1 MRSRAGP
8 VRVLIVEDVADL
20 RDFYAILLREEGY
33 ECACAT
39 DGSDALRW
47 LSWDPDVI
55 LLDLMMPVMDGY
67 EFYARLRDLPGDH
80 PPVIVASAV
89 APRRTELPGVPATL
103 PKPVALSSPLHR
115 VAIPSAS
122 AAVSAPC
129 PRSVRARRVARRTS
143 SNPSSSLLQA
153 APSAPMPTITRACRR
168 RTTSATPEPSLRFDD
183 GQWVTAL
190 PLSRRIC

>member
-1 MRSRAGP
+1 VKDHHALVTTRTDP

-67 EFYARLRDLPGDH
+67 EFYARMRDLPGEH
-80 PPVIVASAV
+80 PPVIVVSAITPSRS
-89 APRRTELPGVPATL
+89 ALPGIHATL
-103 PKPVALSSPLHR
+103 PKPFDFSQLLHR
-115 VAIPSAS
+115 VAAAATHGAAS
-122 AAVSAPC
+122 A
-129 PRSVRARRVARRTS
+129 T
-143 SNPSSSLLQA
+143 
-153 APSAPMPTITRACRR
+153 
-168 RTTSATPEPSLRFDD
+168 
-183 GQWVTAL
+183 
-190 PLSRRIC
+190 